1 MKLYANN
8 KPIPKLK
15 TQLDVPQ
22 IACIFNYFRFFHI
35 SLYVIEMA
43 KKSESSSGEIV
54 SFFLVPANH

>member
-22 IACIFNYFRFFHI
+22 IACIFNYFLFFHI
-35 SLYVIEMA
+35 SMQLRWQRNQKAHQVR
-43 KKSESSSGEIV
+43 
-54 SFFLVPANH
+54 